1 MTAAGTREM
10 YIEQPTKGRGSGLVG
25 GTSRCAEALVEN
37 HVVNQRPTCAFVRH
51 PRFDQTSP
59 RCVRGRRVSGVPSP
73 QRVASFEVQRWVF
86 THSRSPTAHLSAR
99 GAYL

>member
-37 HVVNQRPTCAFVRH
+37 HFVNQRPTCAF
-51 PRFDQTSP
+51 DQTP
-59 RCVRGRRVSGVPSP
+59 PI
-73 QRVASFEVQRWVF
+73 
-86 THSRSPTAHLSAR
+86 
-99 GAYL
+99 